1 LSKKKES
8 EGKRRGIWRENTIAS
23 FAQMEPP
30 KLTISSLWFFLEAL
44 WGWDYEKNLG
54 NQSIRENGTT

>member
-1 LSKKKES
+1 MIQKDETRIKE
-8 EGKRRGIWRENTIAS
+8 RIITIAS

-44 WGWDYEKNLG
+44 WGWDSDKNLKKK
-54 NQSIRENGTT
+54 S